1 MTNVTGSNTLGG
13 TNQSDAN
20 DFSDQ
25 KFWYEWIELS
35 GAPSTL
41 TTAGFDTSDGTLAS
55 GTEVYNAGGTDDLD
69 SFVSA
74 ANANTLGD
82 TADLFAVRMTTTL
95 TITNADT
102 YTFDLTSDDGAMIFV
117 DGVAVVSDD
126 SLHAARTVSGS
137 VDLTSGEHEITV
149 IYFERAGQSVLEV
162 DISSTDSGDYPTAV
176 ALQDAAVQ
184 ANDGDDTISGGEGN
198 DTLNGGDGDDLL
210 TGGDGDDQF
219 IVSSG
224 ADTISDFG
232 TGETGSIDDNDQSN
246 NDFIDLSAY
255 YNDTSLAAVNDADTD
270 SSNDFGNALGMLRAD
285 AADGTID
292 GVINGTDY
300 SALIGDIDLTLQNSG
315 SAVTGSAL
323 SNDNTN
329 VACFTPG
336 TCIATPEG
344 PLPVEQLRIGDLVT
358 TQDNGDQEIRWIGR
372 RHLSQQDLDAYPNLR
387 PVRIRAG
394 ALGGGLPEADLIV
407 SPQHRILV
415 SSKIA
420 TRLFGVPEVL
430 VAAKQLVSLDGIDA
444 LTAPQGV
451 TYIHFMCA
459 RHEVVFAAGAPT
471 ESMYAGRQALLA
483 MPDAAR
489 REIFALFPELINMD
503 PDARPP
509 SARHLPSGR
518 MARKL
523 AKRHKRNNKP
533 VLHGWPESASA

>member
-1 MTNVTGSNTLGG
+1 MSYFLYVYLPSDFTTGLP
-13 TNQSDAN
+13 DEAN
-20 DFSDQ
+20 SVA
-25 KFWYEWIELS
+25 S
-35 GAPSTL
+35 GSIPFTL
-41 TTAGFDTSDGTLAS
+41 TLSSSATRILIEVEDDETVFDEVDSTQSLASAVTLDGTTYAAGTTINTAYDLIDSSS
-55 GTEVYNAGGTDDLD
+55 GLQVTSFILGQSGYAAGAVQGLVSTEPLTPGT
-69 SFVSA
+69 
-74 ANANTLGD
+74 
-82 TADLFAVRMTTTL
+82 
-95 TITNADT
+95 T
-102 YTFDLTSDDGAMIFV
+102 YTFDTNRTS
-117 DGVAVVSDD
+117 
-126 SLHAARTVSGS
+126 H
-137 VDLTSGEHEITV
+137 
-149 IYFERAGQSVLEV
+149 
-162 DISSTDSGDYPTAV
+162 
-176 ALQDAAVQ
+176 LQD
-184 ANDGDDTISGGEGN
+184 N
-198 DTLNGGDGDDLL
+198 
-210 TGGDGDDQF
+210 
-219 IVSSG
+219 
-224 ADTISDFG
+224 
-232 TGETGSIDDNDQSN
+232 
-246 NDFIDLSAY
+246 AY
-255 YNDTSLAAVNDADTD
+255 
-270 SSNDFGNALGMLRAD
+270 
-285 AADGTID
+285 
-292 GVINGTDY
+292 
-300 SALIGDIDLTLQNSG
+300 
-315 SAVTGSAL
+315 
-323 SNDNTN
+323 TN
-329 VACFTPG
+329 YVACFTPG

-533 VLHGWPESASA
+533 VLHGWPENASA